1 VDGEEVNAGV
11 EKEADEDGGDPRG
24 GLMKQPSLLDTKNV
38 KVPDEVVFEKV
49 GEEYVLLE
57 LNLGK
62 YFGLNDIGSRI
73 WELLTESGD
82 PQIVL
87 ARLLEEFDVS
97 NEVVTVDLERLL
109 NELAE
114 KKLIAISS
122 QSDGEGDA

>member
-1 VDGEEVNAGV
+1 
-11 EKEADEDGGDPRG
+11 
-24 GLMKQPSLLDTKNV
+24 MKQPSLLDTKNV